1 METQSKA
8 CRVDA
13 MPCHRRGKKCRFPRA
28 MRDANNK
35 DPHLAEE
42 FHIMIDRPTAS
53 PTLAA

>member
-1 METQSKA
+1 
-8 CRVDA
+8 
-13 MPCHRRGKKCRFPRA
+13 MPPSRKDMSIPEG

-42 FHIMIDRPTAS
+42 FRLMIDGPTAS

>member
-42 FHIMIDRPTAS
+42 FRLMIDRPTAS

>member
-8 CRVDA
+8 SRVDA
-13 MPCHRRGKKCRFPRA
+13 CRRRGKKCRFPRA